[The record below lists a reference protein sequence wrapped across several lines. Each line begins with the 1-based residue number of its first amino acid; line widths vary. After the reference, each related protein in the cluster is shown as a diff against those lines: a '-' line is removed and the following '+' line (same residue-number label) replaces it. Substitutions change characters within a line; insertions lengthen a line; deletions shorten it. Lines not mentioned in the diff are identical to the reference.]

1 MYPVQL
7 LSTGLT
13 AKWRMRL
20 YLTLLSIFSATGIYI
35 VCHTRTCTD
44 GTVSIG
50 GFLFGYDTGVVS
62 GAMIKIDEQFDLT
75 QFWHELIVAS
85 TIGAAVLSA
94 ALGGVLSEILGR
106 KPLLLLTSAVF
117 TIGTIVMTASP
128 LKEVLLVGR
137 IIVGLG
143 IGSAAMVVPMYIAE
157 SAPANIRGELVVVN
171 NLFITGGQFIATL
184 VDGLFSNVYEGWRY
198 IQL

>member
-1 MYPVQL
+1 
-7 LSTGLT
+7 
-13 AKWRMRL
+13 
-20 YLTLLSIFSATGIYI
+20 
-35 VCHTRTCTD
+35 
-44 GTVSIG
+44 
-50 GFLFGYDTGVVS
+50 
-62 GAMIKIDEQFDLT
+62 MIKIDEQFDLT